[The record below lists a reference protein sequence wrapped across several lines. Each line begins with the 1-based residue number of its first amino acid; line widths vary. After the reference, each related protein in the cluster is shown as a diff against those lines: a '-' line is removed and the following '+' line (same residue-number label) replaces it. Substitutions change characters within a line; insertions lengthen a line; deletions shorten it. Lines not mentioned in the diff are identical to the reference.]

1 MAREASYIF
10 YIIEENITKNSEEYS
25 GRICIWGT
33 EIKEREETADFPCK
47 MYSLVLIKICDAKA
61 KTC

>member
-1 MAREASYIF
+1 MF

-25 GRICIWGT
+25 GDICIWGT

-47 MYSLVLIKICDAKA
+47 MYSLVLIKIKICDAKA